1 MRIRLA
7 HLTRYQYQGP
17 AKSIIQILRLTPRSH
32 EGQHV
37 VRWRL
42 EIDADARLNK
52 GEDALGNLI
61 HTIYVNGPVSELAVS
76 VEGEIETW
84 ETHGVVAG
92 AVERFAP
99 EVYLRD
105 TPLTEADAALK
116 AFARDAAA
124 AGGGDVLARLHA
136 LTAAIHRE
144 MAFDTAP
151 TDAGTSAAQAFA
163 LKRGVCQDLSHVF
176 IAAARALGV
185 PARYVSG
192 HLAREDGV
200 ADQEAAHAWA
210 EAYAP
215 GLGWVGFDPTNAVC
229 PTPYYIRLAIGL
241 DYLGAAP
248 VRGSRVGGGQ
258 EQMDVKLH
266 VSHATRQTQA

>member
-1 MRIRLA
+1 MRIRLS
-7 HLTRYQYQGP
+7 HLTSYQYQAP

-37 VRWRL
+37 VRWRV

-61 HTIYVNGPVSELAVS
+61 HTIYVNGPVSHLAVS
-76 VEGEIETW
+76 VEGEVETW
-84 ETHGVVAG
+84 ETHGVVSG

-99 EVYLRD
+99 EVFLRD

-116 AFARDAAA
+116 AFARDV
-124 AGGGDVLARLHA
+124 AGVTDGDVLRAMHA
-136 LTAAIHRE
+136 LTAAIHQE
-144 MAFDTAP
+144 MTFDTAP
-151 TDAGTSAAQAFA
+151 TDAGTSAVQAFA

-176 IAAARALGV
+176 IAAARAVGV

-200 ADQEAAHAWA
+200 VEQEAAHAWA
-210 EAYAP
+210 EAHAP
-215 GLGWVGFDPTNAVC
+215 GLGWVGFDPTNGMS
-229 PTPYYIRLAIGL
+229 PTPAYVRLAIGL

-266 VSHATRQTQA
+266 VTHAARQTQA